1 MFKKTLALASVLAL
15 TLVIGAS
22 AQAEDL
28 RRVDP
33 ISIWA
38 DPDPRPGQTFNE
50 YWAEKQFT
58 VHYREA
64 VIHESTNHTYFMITG
79 GNVTSVEYYG
89 GVQQIYDG
97 RRVAIFSV
105 WDVKS
110 NCTGADCK
118 PEDADPQYRVQL
130 HQKGEYTV
138 TERFGYELTGLK
150 SMIYDANWK
159 IGERIQWLVVQ
170 EPAGKSTVIAAAYR
184 LSEGPWRFIASYLVP
199 KRYPIALTGGY
210 SFVEDYGPPQPMVTR
225 SMTVGPTILEDA
237 KGTQVI
243 VNNMIAFAS
252 QATKNHRTEVSGTGT
267 YIAIGAS
274 DDANA
279 MPTKSV
285 RPLKPTS
292 IPDYSEGKK
301 LLKEIIKDVSTLEA
315 ETPVQPVTKSPAVT
329 TSPKATPKKKTIT
342 CQKGKTIKK
351 ITAVAPRCPSGFK
364 LKK

>member
-1 MFKKTLALASVLAL
+1 MFKKSTAVSIVLLLASLG
-15 TLVIGAS
+15 GAS

-28 RRVDP
+28 KRVDP

-38 DPDPRPGQTFNE
+38 DPDPRPGQTFNQ

-64 VIHESTNHTYFMITG
+64 VIHESTNYTYFMITG

-118 PEDADPQYRVQL
+118 PEDADHEYRVQL
-130 HQKGEYTV
+130 HQRGEYTV

-159 IGERIQWLVVQ
+159 IGERIQWLVIQ
-170 EPAGKSTVIAAAYR
+170 EPAGKSTVIAAAYK

-225 SMTVGPTILEDA
+225 SMTIGPTILEDA
-237 KGTQVI
+237 RGSQVV

-252 QATKNHRTEVSGTGT
+252 QTTKNHRTEVRGTGT

-274 DDANA
+274 NDADA

-301 LLKEIIKDVSTLEA
+301 LLRDIIEDVSTLEA
-315 ETPVQPVTKSPAVT
+315 EIPVQPVTQSPVVT

-351 ITAVAPRCPSGFK
+351 VTAVSPKCSSGYR

>member
-1 MFKKTLALASVLAL
+1 MFKKSLALASVLVL

-274 DDANA
+274 DDVNA